1 MMQEIESSTIC
12 VKCSEPVFGDATFCS
27 ACGTDQRAT
36 GIRDRAI
43 VLRDFA
49 TGALQN
55 ADLAAR
61 DLLANDTI
69 KKIAG
74 GAVLGLGVAT
84 VIPFLTFTAGAT
96 LGAVF
101 VGYKALTKN

>member
-1 MMQEIESSTIC
+1 MQEIESSTIC
-12 VKCSEPVFGDATFCS
+12 IKCTEPVFGDATYCS
-27 ACGTDQRAT
+27 ACGTDQRPS
-36 GIRDRAI
+36 GMRERVV

-49 TGALQN
+49 AGALEN

-96 LGAVF
+96 LGAAF